1 MALVTITSR
10 VDTQDKKA
18 FDSFC
23 SEAGLNAST
32 AVNMFIK
39 AVLRE
44 RRIPFEITV
53 ASDHF
58 YDTEN
63 QDYIMKSV
71 RELREGKG
79 TAHNLIEDTDE

>member
-1 MALVTITSR
+1 MALATITSR
-10 VDTQDKKA
+10 VDIQDKKA
-18 FDSFC
+18 FDAFC

-53 ASDHF
+53 ASDSF
-58 YDTEN
+58 YNKEN
-63 QDYIMKSV
+63 QEYIMKSI

-79 TAHNLIEDTDE
+79 KAHELIEDSDE